1 MSKAVPTIGL
11 DGLYIEDVIQDDS
24 FSGVV
29 PIYTQPEPEEAPD
42 LPEDSEIEDEADVS
56 EEPEQPREIIGY
68 LAGIPLPTGLY
79 HPRFDLL
86 AWDAYQDAVLEAQ
99 SDYAD
104 ELHDWREQW
113 AEGVEQGPEPVYAPP
128 AQPDNLW
135 IEGLTPEE
143 IADRTKPTELTELE
157 QLRAENTEL
166 KLALTE
172 LAEAQEADK
181 TEMQL
186 ALAEIAGLIGGE

>member
-1 MSKAVPTIGL
+1 MRKAVSKVDL
-11 DGLYIEDVIQDDS
+11 NGLYIEDVEPDDS
-24 FSGVV
+24 LIGVV
-29 PIYTQPEPEEAPD
+29 PIYAQPVQEEAPE
-42 LPEDSEIEDEADVS
+42 LPGDEEIEDEPDTP

-68 LAGIPLPTGLY
+68 LVGVPMPTGLY

-86 AWDAYQDAVLEAQ
+86 AWEAYQDAVLEAQ

-104 ELHDWREQW
+104 ELHDWRESY
-113 AEGVEQGPEPVYAPP
+113 AEGEEQGEQPIYMPP
-128 AQPDNLW
+128 MMPDNLW
-135 IEGLTPEE
+135 VEGLTPEE
-143 IADRTKPTELTELE
+143 IAELTKPGDQTELE

>member
-1 MSKAVPTIGL
+1 MKAVPRIGL

-24 FSGVV
+24 FTGVV
-29 PIYTQPEPEEAPD
+29 PIYAQPEPEEAPE
-42 LPEDSEIEDEADVS
+42 LPEDGEIEDVPDVP

-68 LAGIPLPTGLY
+68 LVGITLPNGLY
-79 HPRFDLL
+79 HPRFDLVT
-86 AWDAYQDAVLEAQ
+86 WNAYQDAVLEAQ

-113 AEGVEQGPEPVYAPP
+113 VEGEGQGPEPVYTPP

-143 IADRTKPTELTELE
+143 IAERTKPGEHTELE

>member
-29 PIYTQPEPEEAPD
+29 SIYAQTEPEEAPD
-42 LPEDSEIEDEADVS
+42 LPEDREIEDEADVS

-68 LAGIPLPTGLY
+68 LVGITLPNGLY
-79 HPRFDLL
+79 HPKFDLL

-113 AEGVEQGPEPVYAPP
+113 AEGEKQGPEPVYTPP
-128 AQPDNLW
+128 VQPDNLW
-135 IEGLTPEE
+135 VEGLTPEV
-143 IADRTKPTELTELE
+143 IAELTKPGEQTEVEKLKF
-157 QLRAENTEL
+157 ENEAL
-166 KLALTE
+166 KKLIEDKDRENKNALF
-172 LAEAQEADK
+172 
-181 TEMQL
+181 
-186 ALAEIAGLIGGE
+186 EIYSILLGGE

>member
-1 MSKAVPTIGL
+1 
-11 DGLYIEDVIQDDS
+11 YIEDVEPDDS
-24 FSGVV
+24 LIGVV
-29 PIYTQPEPEEAPD
+29 PIYAQPVQEEAPE
-42 LPEDSEIEDEADVS
+42 LPEDEETEDEPDAL

-68 LAGIPLPTGLY
+68 LVGIPLPTGLY

-86 AWDAYQDAVLEAQ
+86 TWDAYQDAVLEAQ

-104 ELHDWREQW
+104 ELHDWRERW
-113 AEGVEQGPEPVYAPP
+113 AEGEEQGPEPVYTPP

-143 IADRTKPTELTELE
+143 IAERIKPGERTEVEK
-157 QLRAENTEL
+157 LRAENTEL

>member
-11 DGLYIEDVIQDDS
+11 DGLYIEDIIQDDS
-24 FSGVV
+24 LTGVV
-29 PIYTQPEPEEAPD
+29 PIYAQPEPEEAPA
-42 LPEDSEIEDEADVS
+42 LPEDEEIKDEPDVS

-104 ELHDWREQW
+104 ELHDWRESHT
-113 AEGVEQGPEPVYAPP
+113 EGEEQDEQPIYTPP
-128 AQPDNLW
+128 TIPDNLW
-135 IEGLTPEE
+135 KEGLTPEV
-143 IADRTKPTELTELE
+143 IAELTKPGSS
-157 QLRAENTEL
+157 QKLRF
-166 KLALTE
+166 
-172 LAEAQEADK
+172 
-181 TEMQL
+181 
-186 ALAEIAGLIGGE
+186 

>member
-86 AWDAYQDAVLEAQ
+86 A
-99 SDYAD
+99 
-104 ELHDWREQW
+104 
-113 AEGVEQGPEPVYAPP
+113 
-128 AQPDNLW
+128 
-135 IEGLTPEE
+135 
-143 IADRTKPTELTELE
+143 
-157 QLRAENTEL
+157 
-166 KLALTE
+166 
-172 LAEAQEADK
+172 
-181 TEMQL
+181 
-186 ALAEIAGLIGGE
+186 

>member
-1 MSKAVPTIGL
+1 MRKAVPKVDL
-11 DGLYIEDVIQDDS
+11 NGLYIEDVEPDDS
-24 FSGVV
+24 LIGVV
-29 PIYTQPEPEEAPD
+29 PIYAQPVQEEAPE
-42 LPEDSEIEDEADVS
+42 LPEDEEIEDEPDAL

-68 LAGIPLPTGLY
+68 LVGIPLPTGLY

-86 AWDAYQDAVLEAQ
+86 TWDAYQDAVLEAQ

-113 AEGVEQGPEPVYAPP
+113 AEGEEQGPEPVYTPP

-143 IADRTKPTELTELE
+143 IAELTKPGELSEIEMLKKENMLLKAQNNAITE
-157 QLRAENTEL
+157 RADFIEDII
-166 KLALTE
+166 
-172 LAEAQEADK
+172 AEMA
-181 TEMQL
+181 MQ
-186 ALAEIAGLIGGE
+186 IYQ

>member
-1 MSKAVPTIGL
+1 MSKATPKVDL
-11 DGLYIEDVIQDDS
+11 NGLYIEDEIQDDS

-29 PIYTQPEPEEAPD
+29 PIYAQPEPEEAPE
-42 LPEDSEIEDEADVS
+42 LLEDEEIEDEEPDVPK
-56 EEPEQPREIIGY
+56 EPEQPREIIGY
-68 LAGIPLPTGLY
+68 LVGITLPNGLY

-128 AQPDNLW
+128 SQPDNLW

-143 IADRTKPTELTELE
+143 IAELTKPGEQTEVEKLKF
-157 QLRAENTEL
+157 ENEAL
-166 KLALTE
+166 KKLIEDKDRENKNALF
-172 LAEAQEADK
+172 
-181 TEMQL
+181 
-186 ALAEIAGLIGGE
+186 EIYSILLGGE

>member
-1 MSKAVPTIGL
+1 MSKAVPKVDL
-11 DGLYIEDVIQDDS
+11 KGLYIEDVLEDDS
-24 FSGVV
+24 FIGVV
-29 PIYTQPEPEEAPD
+29 PIYAQPEPEEAPD

-68 LAGIPLPTGLY
+68 LVGIPLPTGLY
-79 HPRFDLL
+79 HPRFDLVT
-86 AWDAYQDAVLEAQ
+86 WDAYQDAVLEAQ

-113 AEGVEQGPEPVYAPP
+113 AEGVEQGPEPVYTPP

-143 IADRTKPTELTELE
+143 IAELTKPGDQTELE

>member
-1 MSKAVPTIGL
+1 
-11 DGLYIEDVIQDDS
+11 
-24 FSGVV
+24 
-29 PIYTQPEPEEAPD
+29 
-42 LPEDSEIEDEADVS
+42 
-56 EEPEQPREIIGY
+56 
-68 LAGIPLPTGLY
+68 
-79 HPRFDLL
+79 
-86 AWDAYQDAVLEAQ
+86 
-99 SDYAD
+99 
-104 ELHDWREQW
+104 
-113 AEGVEQGPEPVYAPP
+113 VEQGPEPVYAPP

>member
-29 PIYTQPEPEEAPD
+29 PIYAQPEPEEAPD
-42 LPEDSEIEDEADVS
+42 LPEDREIEDEADVS

-68 LAGIPLPTGLY
+68 LVGIPLPTGLY
-79 HPRFDLL
+79 HPKFDLL

-99 SDYAD
+99 GDYAD

-113 AEGVEQGPEPVYAPP
+113 AEGEGQGPEPVYTPP
-128 AQPDNLW
+128 IQPDNLW
-135 IEGLTPEE
+135 VEGLTPEE
-143 IADRTKPTELTELE
+143 IAELTKPGEQTEVEKLKF
-157 QLRAENTEL
+157 ENEAL
-166 KLALTE
+166 KKLIEDKDRENKNALF
-172 LAEAQEADK
+172 
-181 TEMQL
+181 
-186 ALAEIAGLIGGE
+186 EIYSILLGGE

>member
-1 MSKAVPTIGL
+1 MKLIPRTEL
-11 DGLYIEDVIQDDS
+11 DGQYIDDVSVDDS
-24 FSGVV
+24 FTGVV
-29 PIYTQPEPEEAPD
+29 PIYAQPEPEEAPD
-42 LPEDSEIEDEADVS
+42 LPEDREIEDEADVS
-56 EEPEQPREIIGY
+56 KEPEQPREIIGY
-68 LAGIPLPTGLY
+68 LVGITLPNGLY

-104 ELHDWREQW
+104 ELHDWRERW
-113 AEGVEQGPEPVYAPP
+113 AEGEEQGPEPVYTPP

-143 IADRTKPTELTELE
+143 IAELTKPGDQTELE